1 MIYTIFYLAGSR
13 GCRYFLK
20 KNKTIPQKELV
31 IYKRGQYCYYIS
43 QKTLQVG
50 TRIVKSS
57 GYDLVDAILDPEA
70 AREQTAEHGAYELT
84 MKDAGLTEDG
94 EVIPDWD
101 SEV

>member
-57 GYDLVDAILDPEA
+57 GCKEFVLKDMDSDETWK
-70 AREQTAEHGAYELT
+70 EQ
-84 MKDAGLTEDG
+84 KDQL
-94 EVIPDWD
+94 
-101 SEV
+101 

>member
-57 GYDLVDAILDPEA
+57 GCEEFVLKDMDSDETWK
-70 AREQTAEHGAYELT
+70 EQ
-84 MKDAGLTEDG
+84 KDQL
-94 EVIPDWD
+94 
-101 SEV
+101 